1 MGKCTIYFE
10 TFLKVCPWYIRV
22 TWFDLTM
29 NSKYSLYILAYVDD
43 CHLPAEA
50 LVIWILI
57 FILQIFIL
65 KNNLER
71 QHLLMILL
79 LRQIHEKLAR
89 GTLDNSPMK
98 KISDNYYKW
107 LFRLFLLW
115 RWYINTLH
123 VNHWCDSLDNK
134 YIAKYTG
141 FQHMVKILYMLTVH
155 VAL

>member
-115 RWYINTLH
+115 IWYMYYRHEKLAFDASNNSYLKKF
-123 VNHWCDSLDNK
+123 DDN
-134 YIAKYTG
+134 
-141 FQHMVKILYMLTVH
+141 FHMN
-155 VAL
+155 